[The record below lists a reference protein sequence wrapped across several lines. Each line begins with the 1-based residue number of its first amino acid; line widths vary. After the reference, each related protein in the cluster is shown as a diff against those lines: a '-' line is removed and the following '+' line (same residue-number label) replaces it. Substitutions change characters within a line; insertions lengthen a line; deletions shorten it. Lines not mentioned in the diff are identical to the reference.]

1 MAMTFATSNTL
12 LGALQPKSRT
22 AQAITA
28 IAVAFLGSIVL
39 TVAAKISVPVW
50 PVPVSLQSMAV
61 AIIAAAFGLR
71 IGAATVALYLVQGLA
86 GLPVFAG
93 AYAGPAYVMG
103 PTGGFL
109 IGFLVMAV
117 IIGYLADR
125 GAARSVLPA
134 FGAMMLGAVALF
146 AFGFTWLLVMSGQ
159 AGWIDQSNVVVSAY
173 KGAVEPFILWDT
185 LKMGFA
191 ALTVVGGWTLV
202 KRGES

>member
-28 IAVAFLGSIVL
+28 IAVAFLGSILL
-39 TVAAKISVPVW
+39 TIAAKVSVPVW

-61 AIIAAAFGLR
+61 AVIAAAFGLR
-71 IGAATVALYLVQGLA
+71 IGAATVTLYLAQGLA

-109 IGFLVMAV
+109 VGFLVMAV

-125 GAARSVLPA
+125 GAARNVVSA
-134 FGAMMLGAVALF
+134 FAAMMLGAAALF
-146 AFGFTWLLVMSGQ
+146 AFGFTWLLALSGQ
-159 AGWIDQSNVVVSAY
+159 AGWIDQSNVLMSAY

-185 LKMGFA
+185 LKMAFA
-191 ALTVVGGWTLV
+191 ALTVVGGWALV
-202 KRGES
+202 KRNER